1 MKRVPLLQTSVA
13 IDDRSSI
20 GDARRAANSVARSL
34 GFDES
39 RCSDISIVVTELAT
53 NLLQHVGGGELL
65 ICPVEAGAAWLDIL
79 AVDSGP
85 GIRDVSRAFEDGVS
99 TAGSAGQGLG
109 AVQRLSDAVSLYSVL
124 GAGTVVFC
132 RFSLAPE
139 SITAPVGV
147 VSIPIR
153 GEVQCGDSYL
163 ILPGASR
170 SLVMLVDGLGH
181 GPVAAE
187 AAGEA
192 VKAVRAASKE
202 NLNEI
207 MAFTHNALKAT
218 RGAAMSVVIVDH
230 ERLVLA
236 YAGVGNVSATIGNG
250 AITRNMVSRNGT
262 LGAVLPR
269 VQEYSYPFEPGMML
283 LMFSD
288 GLNSRCSFNGYSGI
302 LSRPPALVAGLLYR
316 DFKRGRDDATVIV
329 ASLKSEHP

>member
-1 MKRVPLLQTSVA
+1 MPPLQTSVA

-20 GDARRAANSVARSL
+20 GDARRAANGVAQSL
-34 GFDES
+34 GFDQS

-53 NLLQHVGGGELL
+53 NVLLHAGGGELL
-65 ICPVEAGAAWLDIL
+65 ISPVEAGAVWLDIL
-79 AVDSGP
+79 ALDSGP
-85 GIRDVSRAFEDGVS
+85 GIRDVTRAFEDGVS

-109 AVQRLSDAVSLYSVL
+109 AVERLSDTVSLYSVP

-132 RFSLAPE
+132 RFSPAAA
-139 SITAPVGV
+139 STAAPVGV
-147 VSIPIR
+147 VSIPIA

-163 ILPGASR
+163 ILPGARR

-181 GPVAAE
+181 GPIAAE
-187 AAGEA
+187 AAAEA

-207 MAFTHNALKAT
+207 MTFTHNALKAT
-218 RGAAMSVVIVDH
+218 RGAAMSVVLIDY
-230 ERLVLA
+230 ERSIA
-236 YAGVGNVSATIGNG
+236 TYAGVGNVSATIGNG
-250 AITRNMVSRNGT
+250 AITRNLVSRNGT

-288 GLNSRCSFNGYSGI
+288 GLNSRCGFNGYSGI
-302 LSRPPALVAGLLYR
+302 LNRPPALVAGLLYR
-316 DFKRGRDDATVIV
+316 DFKRGHDDATVIL
-329 ASLKSEHP
+329 ASLKSERP

>member
-1 MKRVPLLQTSVA
+1 MPPLQTSVP
-13 IDDRSSI
+13 IDDQSSI
-20 GDARRAANSVARSL
+20 GDARRAASSVARSL

-53 NLLQHVGGGELL
+53 NLLLHAGGGELL
-65 ICPVEAGAAWLDIL
+65 ICPVEAGAVWLDIL
-79 AVDSGP
+79 ALDRGP

-109 AVQRLSDAVSLYSVL
+109 AVERLSDTVSLYSVP

-132 RFSLAPE
+132 RFGLAAA
-139 SITAPVGV
+139 SKDVPVGV
-147 VSIPIR
+147 VSIPLR
-153 GEVQCGDSYL
+153 GEVQSGDSYL
-163 ILPGASR
+163 ILPGVRR

-192 VKAVRAASKE
+192 VKAVRSASKE
-202 NLNEI
+202 TLNEI

-218 RGAAMSVVIVDH
+218 RGAAMSVVFVDH
-230 ERLVLA
+230 ERSVA
-236 YAGVGNVSATIGNG
+236 TYAGVGNISATIGNG
-250 AITRNMVSRNGT
+250 VMTRNMVSRNGT

-269 VQEYSYPFEPGMML
+269 IQEYSYPFDPGMML

-288 GLNSRCSFNGYSGI
+288 GLNSRCSFNGHPGI
-302 LSRPPALVAGLLYR
+302 LNRPPALVAGLLYR
-316 DFKRGRDDATVIV
+316 DFKRGRDDATAIL
-329 ASLKSEHP
+329 ASLKSERS